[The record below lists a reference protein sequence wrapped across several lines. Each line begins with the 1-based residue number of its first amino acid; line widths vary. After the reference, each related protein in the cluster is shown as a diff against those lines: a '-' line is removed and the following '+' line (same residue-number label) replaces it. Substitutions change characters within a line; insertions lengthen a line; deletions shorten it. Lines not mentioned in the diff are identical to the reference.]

1 MKQYKLSVRL
11 LAAALCLLL
20 IPACSLALRAEGYDG
35 DTNETLTFHG
45 LHAFIAP
52 YYQRLYYMAYED
64 ELTAYTVEDTVVE
77 LNFIFRE
84 VEPPADDAD
93 WAGVCRKQ
101 LEAFAAEHDAVVF
114 SGPYDWYLD
123 SLGGCTM
130 RCVAEAMD
138 GVNNDRWDAAAF
150 YLPAEQGVVLITLYS
165 CSSDNCQWDYLTD
178 FGSML
183 NELTYEAPQH
193 EEYDDFEEFEEEEE
207 AEEEPAEE
215 PEDEPVGKD
224 PEAEKEQSKQSTGK
238 GGSLISSLPTPTP
251 VPPREPM
258 NVKNGQIFI
267 KPAFEQVC
275 PFTVSAGN
283 DMDYYIYLEYI
294 GRPESTTVKRSL
306 KSNAS
311 SPYESDIAFYVK
323 AGQTVE
329 VEVPI
334 GVYRLYYAA
343 GYEFYGT
350 SDLFLSS
357 EMYTSE
363 ELLDFYADK
372 KYYQGHSITLY
383 AVENGNFDT
392 DPVDPANFPRR

>member
-1 MKQYKLSVRL
+1 MKRLKCSLRL
-11 LAAALCLLL
+11 LAAVLALLL
-20 IPACSLALRAEGYDG
+20 IPACSLALRSEGWDEAA
-35 DTNETLTFHG
+35 NQPFVFHG
-45 LHAFIAP
+45 LHASIPP

-64 ELTAYTVEDTVVE
+64 ELTAYTVADTVVE
-77 LNFIFRE
+77 LNFSYTE
-84 VEPPADDAD
+84 LEQPADDAD
-93 WAGVCRKQ
+93 WPGLCRKQ
-101 LEAFAAEHDAVVF
+101 LEAFASEHEAVVF
-114 SGPYDWYLD
+114 YGPYEWYLD
-123 SLGGCTM
+123 NLGGCVM

-138 GVNNDRWDAAAF
+138 GIHNDRWDAAAF
-150 YLPAEQGVVLITLYS
+150 YLPAERAVVMITLCS
-165 CSSDNCQWDYLTD
+165 SSSDNCEWDYLTD
-178 FGSML
+178 FSSML
-183 NELTYEAPQH
+183 NSLSYEAPEPAES
-193 EEYDDFEEFEEEEE
+193 EESGEYEKVEEEEE
-207 AEEEPAEE
+207 PA
-215 PEDEPVGKD
+215 DD
-224 PEAEKEQSKQSTGK
+224 TEAGKEQAKESSGR

-251 VPPREPM
+251 VPPRQPM

-275 PFTVSAGN
+275 PFSVSAGN

-306 KSNAS
+306 KNNAS
-311 SPYESDIAFYVK
+311 SPYESDMAFYVK

-350 SDLFLSS
+350 DELFLSS

-392 DPVDPANFPRR
+392 DPVDPADFPRR